1 MEGDT
6 GDPGLNHL
14 ENGNTK
20 KTSLDLSRETQ
31 LGLVVVEED

>member
-14 ENGNTK
+14 ESGNAK